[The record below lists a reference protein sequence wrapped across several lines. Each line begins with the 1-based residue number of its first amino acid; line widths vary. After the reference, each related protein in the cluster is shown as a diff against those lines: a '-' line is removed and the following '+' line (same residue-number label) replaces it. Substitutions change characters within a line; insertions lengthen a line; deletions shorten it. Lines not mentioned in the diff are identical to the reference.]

1 MLLTIGLRA
10 IDHRQRC
17 RGDNQALLDGHGL
30 KDVVDHR
37 LGRGEFSWVGVSA
50 SGPFLDDAT
59 NLRKVSYLESA

>member
-1 MLLTIGLRA
+1 M
-10 IDHRQRC
+10 
-17 RGDNQALLDGHGL
+17 
-30 KDVVDHR
+30 DHR